1 MGSRG
6 CPSPGSAVERVSGGG
21 WALGTVPAVER
32 VSVGYGL
39 WGPSQRGGGV
49 TECSGL
55 RRSGGKGESMGDE
68 IAALPSALPRG
79 PAFGVSMETEAPCG
93 QATVHGGAGWAKWG
107 TRTPGKWRALADF
120 V

>member
-1 MGSRG
+1 MGSRE
-6 CPSPGSAVERVSGGG
+6 CPSPGSAVEGVSGGD
-21 WALGTVPAVER
+21 
-32 VSVGYGL
+32 GL
-39 WGPSQRGGGV
+39 WGPSQRWRGCLGGMGSGDRPSGGGV
-49 TECSGL
+49 AECSGL
-55 RRSGGKGESMGDE
+55 RRSGGKGGSMGDE